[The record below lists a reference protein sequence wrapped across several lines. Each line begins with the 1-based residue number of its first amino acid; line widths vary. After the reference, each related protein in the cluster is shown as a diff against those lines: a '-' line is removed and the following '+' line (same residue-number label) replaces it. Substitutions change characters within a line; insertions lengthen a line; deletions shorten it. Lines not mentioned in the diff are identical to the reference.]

1 MVRNDL
7 AYYDRHADQWW
18 QPGGT
23 LNLLNALNP
32 GRFQFFDQYV
42 PDWQGVKVLD
52 VGCGGGLT
60 CEFLARRGAVVTGVE
75 PSPRS
80 LAVAQAHAQSQG
92 LTINYRQGTGEALPF
107 GDQQFQVVVC
117 VDVLEHV
124 QDVGQV
130 VRECGRV
137 LQPGGLFLFDT
148 INRTWKSQVMMIWLM
163 EDILRQIPQGIHDWE
178 KFITPTELTTFLH
191 QAGFGDI
198 CCRGFDLTDGG
209 NLKTLVS
216 LLFSGLQSDNMRKSL
231 KVQINDDTD
240 VVYIGKAVKLA
251 DLPAGC
257 EHSET

>member
-1 MVRNDL
+1 MRIRNDL
-7 AYYDRHADQWW
+7 DYYDRHADQWW

-23 LNLLNALNP
+23 LNLLQHLNP

-42 PDWQGVKVLD
+42 PDWRGIKVLD

-60 CEFLARRGAVVTGVE
+60 CEFRAQRGAIVSGVD

-80 LAVAQAHAQSQG
+80 LATAREHAQAQG
-92 LTINYRQGTGEALPF
+92 LTIDYREGTGEALPF
-107 GDQQFQVVVC
+107 GNQQFQAVVC

-148 INRTWKSQVMMIWLM
+148 INRTWKSKILMIWLM
-163 EDILRQIPQGIHDWE
+163 EDLLRQIPQGIHDWE
-178 KFITPTELTTFLH
+178 KFITPAELTAFLE
-191 QAGFGDI
+191 QSGFGDI
-198 CCRGFDLTDGG
+198 RCRGFDLTDGG
-209 NLKTLVS
+209 NLKTLFS
-216 LLFSGLQSDNMRKSL
+216 LLLSGLQSDATRRAL

-240 VVYIGKAVKLA
+240 VIYIGKAVKMA
-251 DLPAGC
+251 V
-257 EHSET
+257 